1 MAAFARH
8 GIIEFAAAYSNAG
21 GLGITTALTY
31 ELKDFKNALKK
42 LQDLTDKPFGVNITV
57 NEEGDKE
64 TYLKYLEVAI
74 NAGVNI
80 FTTSAYQAIFL
91 GKRIHEAGCY
101 WFPKCPLMKHAISVE
116 KAGADAI
123 TLMGMESAGNKN
135 PFQHTT
141 LVNLTMGKRLLKVPL
156 IAAGG
161 IGDARGFLGALAMG
175 ADAVCLGTAILT
187 TEESPISRERKEERI
202 NTDIFTEDYHQSLY
216 HRRFGGTRVPSPSI
230 GFQNE
235 IIPLRNM
242 IENIVQEAELI
253 LKSWG
258 FDKDEYSTLSL

>member
-1 MAAFARH
+1 
-8 GIIEFAAAYSNAG
+8 
-21 GLGITTALTY
+21 
-31 ELKDFKNALKK
+31 
-42 LQDLTDKPFGVNITV
+42 
-57 NEEGDKE
+57 
-64 TYLKYLEVAI
+64 
-74 NAGVNI
+74 
-80 FTTSAYQAIFL
+80 
-91 GKRIHEAGCY
+91 
-101 WFPKCPLMKHAISVE
+101 
-116 KAGADAI
+116 
-123 TLMGMESAGNKN
+123 MGR
-135 PFQHTT
+135 T
-141 LVNLTMGKRLLKVPL
+141 LLKTPL

-161 IGDARGFLGALAMG
+161 IGDARGFIGALAMG

-187 TEESPISRERKEERI
+187 TEESPLSRERKEERI

-216 HRRFGGTRVPSPSI
+216 HRRFGGTRVPSPSV